1 MQEIKVT
8 DTYKCPLCGE
18 KLIEVRLGVT
28 NATRTGQLFKIFSKK
43 KSIVVRKGRM
53 CTNCFSVFPFL
64 ADEDIEKYLEYEFD
78 NFIIDE
84 AQNIKNAFS
93 QTTEAVKKIKAKEK

>member
-28 NATRTGQLFKIFSKK
+28 NATNLLFYQDMI
-43 KSIVVRKGRM
+43 
-53 CTNCFSVFPFL
+53 N
-64 ADEDIEKYLEYEFD
+64 DIE
-78 NFIIDE
+78 NGID
-84 AQNIKNAFS
+84 
-93 QTTEAVKKIKAKEK
+93 

>member
-64 ADEDIEKYLEYEFD
+64 AVEDIEKYLEP
-78 NFIIDE
+78 
-84 AQNIKNAFS
+84 
-93 QTTEAVKKIKAKEK
+93 AVK

>member
-28 NATRTGQLFKIFSKK
+28 IAFPYSLFLQMRI
-43 KSIVVRKGRM
+43 
-53 CTNCFSVFPFL
+53 
-64 ADEDIEKYLEYEFD
+64 
-78 NFIIDE
+78 
-84 AQNIKNAFS
+84 
-93 QTTEAVKKIKAKEK
+93 

>member
-28 NATRTGQLFKIFSKK
+28 NATYGVCKPLFNGKWRNADMYIFRKK
-43 KSIVVRKGRM
+43 
-53 CTNCFSVFPFL
+53 VF
-64 ADEDIEKYLEYEFD
+64 Y
-78 NFIIDE
+78 
-84 AQNIKNAFS
+84 
-93 QTTEAVKKIKAKEK
+93 

>member
-28 NATRTGQLFKIFSKK
+28 NATSNVSSDLRYNSKDY
-43 KSIVVRKGRM
+43 
-53 CTNCFSVFPFL
+53 SVIRQ
-64 ADEDIEKYLEYEFD
+64 A
-78 NFIIDE
+78 
-84 AQNIKNAFS
+84 AM
-93 QTTEAVKKIKAKEK
+93 

>member
-28 NATRTGQLFKIFSKK
+28 NATRTGQLLVSPRKAG
-43 KSIVVRKGRM
+43 IVVRKGRM

-64 ADEDIEKYLEYEFD
+64 ADEDIEKYLEP
-78 NFIIDE
+78 
-84 AQNIKNAFS
+84 
-93 QTTEAVKKIKAKEK
+93 AVK

>member
-43 KSIVVRKGRM
+43 KSIVVRKGRA
-53 CTNCFSVFPFL
+53 FPYSLFL
-64 ADEDIEKYLEYEFD
+64 QMRI
-78 NFIIDE
+78 
-84 AQNIKNAFS
+84 
-93 QTTEAVKKIKAKEK
+93 